1 MSNAG
6 YHQRGKPR
14 LSHEVMVAI
23 HTMHLSGDP
32 VCLIASS
39 YGISD
44 SCVRAMIDGET
55 RGSESAREQAERTV
69 LRSIDVESR
78 EHSWYAQ
85 YKRAAT

>member
-6 YHQRGKPR
+6 YHQRGKPK

-32 VCLIASS
+32 ICLIASS
-39 YGISD
+39 YGVSE

-55 RGSESAREQAERTV
+55 KGAESAREQAECIV
-69 LRSIDVESR
+69 LRNIDVESR
-78 EHSWYAQ
+78 EKSWYAQ
-85 YKRAAT
+85 YKRAST